1 MDIQRPAD
9 IMGAD
14 CGNKN
19 HLMTGN
25 GKRAHNP
32 RSSGQRK
39 QHRKHQ
45 HHIAGKPRNSKRR
58 QHAVAKHREHSRRYG
73 ERRDQELHRQMRNIL
88 LAVQPKLVAVESL
101 HPISMMASAPWHCR
115 TSPATIPKPSANS
128 TKAWLRWLYGHVGK
142 FLREEAAKLG
152 IPTVSVPPQGTS
164 QTCPNCG
171 HRNNRESQAV
181 FRCRTCGLYAH
192 SDWTA
197 SVIIR
202 NRAYV
207 RYCEWRSGETPSVE
221 DAPTGWREQPSRSGR
236 QMRLPGLSVFKLKGN
251 ATSSRGSRV
260 RGPKPDRRIQSGGLR
275 RRKSEALSLRCQA
288 VYCLL
293 GR

>member
-1 MDIQRPAD
+1 M
-9 IMGAD
+9 
-14 CGNKN
+14 
-19 HLMTGN
+19 
-25 GKRAHNP
+25 
-32 RSSGQRK
+32 
-39 QHRKHQ
+39 
-45 HHIAGKPRNSKRR
+45 
-58 QHAVAKHREHSRRYG
+58 
-73 ERRDQELHRQMRNIL
+73 
-88 LAVQPKLVAVESL
+88 
-101 HPISMMASAPWHCR
+101 
-115 TSPATIPKPSANS
+115 
-128 TKAWLRWLYGHVGK
+128 GK

-164 QTCPNCG
+164 QTCLNCG

-236 QMRLPGLSVFKLKGN
+236 QMMLPGLSVFKLKGN

-275 RRKSEALSLRCQA
+275 RTKSLTSVGQETLFQFPCFQQSGHPFPGSLLNLSTRSSSPKSL
-288 VYCLL
+288 
-293 GR
+293 